1 MTNAEA
7 DLHRRTGA
15 YGEELV
21 CAHLVR
27 RGWAILARNWRCWAG
42 EADILALTPDGC
54 TFVVCEVKTRTGYAF
69 GDPLEAITGT
79 KVAHLRAVAAAYLAE
94 HPLGVAAV
102 RFDAVAVHLSFDRP
116 PRLRYV
122 EGAA

>member
-27 RGWAILARNWRCWAG
+27 RGWTILERNWRCRAG
-42 EADILALTPDGC
+42 EADILALAPDGD
-54 TFVVCEVKTRTGYAF
+54 TLVVCEVKTRTGYAF
-69 GDPLEAITGT
+69 GDPLEAITPT

-94 HPLGVAAV
+94 HPLGVAEV
-102 RFDAVAVHLSFDRP
+102 RFDAVAVQLSLGHAP
-116 PRLRYV
+116 ELRYV
-122 EGAA
+122 EA